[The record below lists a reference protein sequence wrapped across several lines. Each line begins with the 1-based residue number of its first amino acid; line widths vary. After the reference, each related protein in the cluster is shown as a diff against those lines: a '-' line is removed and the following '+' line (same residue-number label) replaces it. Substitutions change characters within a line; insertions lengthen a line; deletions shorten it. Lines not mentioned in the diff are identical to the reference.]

1 MATSG
6 FHCPAEP
13 LAPFIIGLRT
23 FRILQRLRCMGL
35 VEDGFSN
42 FRSAIVVLVQQELA
56 QAQRR
61 HKEEVS
67 LQLI

>member
-1 MATSG
+1 
-6 FHCPAEP
+6 
-13 LAPFIIGLRT
+13 
-23 FRILQRLRCMGL
+23 MGL
-35 VEDGFSN
+35 VEDGFPN
-42 FRSAIVVLVQQELA
+42 FRSAIVVLVLQELA